1 MLEEKRDSICH
12 SSVTQLC
19 EVTLNGEGGGGIA
32 LITVSLISQCWVV
45 RDESWKRDAGPAER
59 QHGRSS
65 LCFLLAWC

>member
-1 MLEEKRDSICH
+1 MLEERRDSICH
-12 SSVTQLC
+12 TSVTQLC

-32 LITVSLISQCWVV
+32 LITVSLISQCWEVW
-45 RDESWKRDAGPAER
+45 DGSWKRGAGPAER